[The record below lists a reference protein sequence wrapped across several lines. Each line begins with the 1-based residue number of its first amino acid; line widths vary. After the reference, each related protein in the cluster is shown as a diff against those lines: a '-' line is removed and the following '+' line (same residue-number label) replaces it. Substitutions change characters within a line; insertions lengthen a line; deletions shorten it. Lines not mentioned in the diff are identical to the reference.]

1 MLFAMLFMVR
11 HGFSRLHQ
19 LVNNLLSRDQHL
31 FGPGP
36 KRILSLD
43 GGGVRGAISIAF
55 LERLERLVE
64 EIEGKPTLLGDWFDL
79 IGGTSTG
86 GIIACALALGYKAAE
101 IHKLYSTLGRAI
113 FRKRF
118 WRVAGLQAR
127 FDKKSLLYQLEQFI
141 GNRSLDSED
150 LRTGLCLVTK
160 RLDSGSAWVLTNNPK
175 SKFWESPSDG
185 SFVGNRHYPL
195 VNVVRAST
203 AAPYFFDPELIEIVR
218 GEKPG
223 LFIDGG
229 LTPHNNPALQL
240 FLMAAIPQYGLS
252 WKMGKNSL
260 MIVSIGT
267 GSFRPVVA
275 LKDLRWIGSLGM
287 AIRALTSQISESQ
300 QLVSTLM
307 TWFGDTRTSWPIN
320 SELGDLGKTA
330 PPGDSPFFRYLRYD
344 ILLEQKWL
352 RDSLGVNLDQS
363 TLSRYRRMDAPANI
377 PSIYRLG
384 AQAAEMQIKRD
395 DLTLVA

>member
-1 MLFAMLFMVR
+1 VEKPSA
-11 HGFSRLHQ
+11 
-19 LVNNLLSRDQHL
+19 RDKHL

-55 LERLERLVE
+55 LERLEKLVE
-64 EIEGKPTLLGDWFDL
+64 KIEGRPTLLGDWFDL

-86 GIIACALALGYKAAE
+86 SIIACALALGFKATE
-101 IHKLYSTLGRAI
+101 IHKLYCTLGPAV

-118 WRVAGLQAR
+118 WHVAGLHAK
-127 FDKKSLLYQLEQFI
+127 FDKQGLVYELENFI
-141 GNRSLDSED
+141 GKRSLDSED
-150 LRTGLCLVTK
+150 LRTGLCIVTK
-160 RLDSGSAWVLTNNPK
+160 RLDTGSAWVLINNPR
-175 SKFWESPSDG
+175 SKYWEPPTDK

-195 VNVVRAST
+195 VNLVRASA
-203 AAPYFFDPELIEIVR
+203 AAPHFFDPELVEIVH

-223 LFIDGG
+223 LFVDGA

-252 WKMGKNSL
+252 WKMGVDNL
-260 MIVSIGT
+260 TIVSIGT

-275 LKDLRWIGSLGM
+275 LKELRWIRSAGM
-287 AIRALTSQISESQ
+287 AIRALLSQVAESE

-307 TWFGDTRTSWPIN
+307 TWLGDSPTSWPIN

-330 PPGDSPFFRYLRYD
+330 PPSGSPFFRYLRYD

-352 RDSLGVNLDQS
+352 QDTLRVNLDRS
-363 TLSRYRRMDAPANI
+363 TLSSYRSIDAPANI
-377 PSIYRLG
+377 PAIHQLE
-384 AQAAEMQIKRD
+384 AQAAEMQMRRE
-395 DLTLVA
+395 DLDSVA